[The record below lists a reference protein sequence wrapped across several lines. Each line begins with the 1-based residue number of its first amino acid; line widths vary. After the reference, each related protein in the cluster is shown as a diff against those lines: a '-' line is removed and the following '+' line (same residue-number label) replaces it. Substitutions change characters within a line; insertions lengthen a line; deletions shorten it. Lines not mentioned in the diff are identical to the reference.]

1 MSPRVETLRTKS
13 FWKKILAFARLF
25 CQVIYGRIHFVVPKR
40 GKKERGL
47 LVVISGPSGVGKST
61 VVRRLSQT
69 YSELK
74 QSISYTTRPSRPGEI
89 QGVHYHFIRQEEFDR
104 KVKKKEILEWAKVHG
119 FYYGT
124 PRKTIEDE
132 LGKGEVVVLEVDVQ
146 GAASI
151 KDVIENRRLRA
162 AAVFIFLIP
171 PSVDILAFRLKKRK
185 TEEVEMVNY
194 RLRAAIA
201 ELQVMEKYDY
211 IVVNDK
217 VESAADKIKA
227 IINVEKERTLLN

>member
-1 MSPRVETLRTKS
+1 
-13 FWKKILAFARLF
+13 
-25 CQVIYGRIHFVVPKR
+25 
-40 GKKERGL
+40 
-47 LVVISGPSGVGKST
+47 VISGPSGVGKST
-61 VVRRLSQT
+61 VVRRLFKIHP
-69 YSELK
+69 ELK
-74 QSISYTTRPSRPGEI
+74 MSISSTTRPPRPGEI
-89 QGVHYHFIRQEEFDR
+89 HGQHYFFITEEEFDLR
-104 KVKKKEILEWAKVHG
+104 VRQNQFLEWAKVHG
-119 FYYGT
+119 CYYGT
-124 PRKTIEDE
+124 PRQFIEGE
-132 LGKGEVVVLEVDVQ
+132 LSKGEVVVLEVDVQ

-151 KDVIENRRLRA
+151 KRIVEEGKMKA
-162 AAVFIFLIP
+162 SVVFIFLIP

-185 TEEVEMVNY
+185 TEDEELVNY

>member
-1 MSPRVETLRTKS
+1 MICQADYGKIIIQMP
-13 FWKKILAFARLF
+13 KKA
-25 CQVIYGRIHFVVPKR
+25 KR
-40 GKKERGL
+40 KRGL

-61 VVRRLSQT
+61 VVRRLFKI
-69 YSELK
+69 YPGLEM
-74 QSISYTTRPSRPGEI
+74 SISSTTRTPRPGEEH
-89 QGVHYHFIRQEEFDR
+89 GHHYFFITQEEFDLR
-104 KVKKKEILEWAKVHG
+104 VKQGQFLEWAKVHG
-119 FYYGT
+119 SYYGT
-124 PRKTIEDE
+124 PRKFIEEE

-151 KDVIENRRLRA
+151 KRFVEEGKLKA
-162 AAVFIFLIP
+162 SAVFIFLIP

-185 TEEVEMVNY
+185 TEDEDVVNY

-217 VESAADKIKA
+217 VESASEKIKA

>member
-1 MSPRVETLRTKS
+1 M
-13 FWKKILAFARLF
+13 
-25 CQVIYGRIHFVVPKR
+25 PKR
-40 GKKERGL
+40 AKRKRGL

-61 VVRRLSQT
+61 VVRRLFKV
-69 YSELK
+69 YPELK
-74 QSISYTTRPSRPGEI
+74 MSISSTTRPPRPGEI
-89 QGVHYHFIRQEEFDR
+89 HGQHYFFITQEEFDLR
-104 KVKKKEILEWAKVHG
+104 VRQDQFLEWAKVHG
-119 FYYGT
+119 SYYGT
-124 PRKTIEDE
+124 PRHYIEDE

-151 KDVIENRRLRA
+151 KRIVEEGKMKA

-185 TEEVEMVNY
+185 TEDLEVVNY

-217 VESAADKIKA
+217 VESAADKIRS

>member
-1 MSPRVETLRTKS
+1 MP
-13 FWKKILAFARLF
+13 KKA
-25 CQVIYGRIHFVVPKR
+25 KR
-40 GKKERGL
+40 KRGL

-61 VVRRLSQT
+61 VVRRLFK
-69 YSELK
+69 LCPDLLM
-74 QSISYTTRPSRPGEI
+74 SISSTTRSPRPGEEH
-89 QGVHYHFIRQEEFDR
+89 GHHYFFVTQEEFDA
-104 KVKKKEILEWAKVHG
+104 KVKQAQFLEWAKVHG
-119 FYYGT
+119 SYYGT
-124 PRKTIEDE
+124 PRKFIEQE
-132 LGKGEVVVLEVDVQ
+132 LIKGEVVVLEVDVQ
-146 GAASI
+146 GASSI
-151 KDVIENRRLRA
+151 KRFVEEGGLKA

-185 TEEVEMVNY
+185 TEDEEVVNY

-217 VESAADKIKA
+217 VESASEKIKA

>member
-1 MSPRVETLRTKS
+1 M
-13 FWKKILAFARLF
+13 
-25 CQVIYGRIHFVVPKR
+25 PKR
-40 GKKERGL
+40 ARRKRGL

-61 VVRRLSQT
+61 VVRRL
-69 YSELK
+69 LK
-74 QSISYTTRPSRPGEI
+74 TNPDLTMSISSTTRVPRPGETHG
-89 QGVHYHFIRQEEFDR
+89 QHYFFVTQEEFDAR
-104 KVKKKEILEWAKVHG
+104 VKQDRFLEWAKVHG
-119 FYYGT
+119 SYYGT
-124 PRKTIEDE
+124 PRKLIDE
-132 LGKGEVVVLEVDVQ
+132 QLAKGETVVLEVDVQ

-151 KDVIENRRLRA
+151 KRFVEEGKLKA

-185 TEEVEMVNY
+185 TEDEEVVNY

-217 VESAADKIKA
+217 VESASEKIKA

>member
-1 MSPRVETLRTKS
+1 MA
-13 FWKKILAFARLF
+13 KKTR
-25 CQVIYGRIHFVVPKR
+25 RK
-40 GKKERGL
+40 RGL

-61 VVRRLSQT
+61 VVRRLFKI
-69 YSELK
+69 YPDLK
-74 QSISYTTRPSRPGEI
+74 MSISSTTRPPRPGE
-89 QGVHYHFIRQEEFDR
+89 VHGQHYFFVTEEEFDVR
-104 KVKKKEILEWAKVHG
+104 VKQGKFLEWAKVHG
-119 FYYGT
+119 CYYGT
-124 PRKTIEDE
+124 PRPFIDE
-132 LGKGEVVVLEVDVQ
+132 RLEKGEIVVLEVDVQ
-146 GAASI
+146 GASAIKRIVEGGKMRAS
-151 KDVIENRRLRA
+151 
-162 AAVFIFLIP
+162 AVFIFLIP

-185 TEEVEMVNY
+185 TEDEEVVNY